1 MLFREYNGTLSI
13 QTALPD
19 VKFVHSVLVIFGIV
33 VHFPFWNQ
41 SCIMLVD
48 KRGNPRLFI
57 QLANDLDR

>member
-1 MLFREYNGTLSI
+1 MFFPEYNGKFSI
-13 QTALPD
+13 QAALPNF
-19 VKFVHSVLVIFGIV
+19 KFVHSVLVIFGIV
-33 VHFPFWNQ
+33 VYFPFWNQ